1 MAKKV
6 CNCVA
11 LSKFYKTISRIY
23 MSIKS
28 WVFIVSIL
36 CFPLLTFCQRN
47 IEGKVIGGDDRKPL
61 LFANVFISNST
72 KGQQTDDKG
81 NFKLT
86 NVPAGM
92 LDLVISYIGYETLSI
107 RIKAD
112 TLRKPLLILLTPD
125 AIPLQGVTVKRLRNG
140 FERYYPLFKEHFMG
154 RTEFSASCILK
165 NPSVLW
171 FSLSDDE
178 SELTI
183 KAEEPLEIENRA
195 LGYTIKYQLEEF
207 KYSFSQNYVSYYG
220 FPFFQEMTTKNEKKL
235 LKWHE
240 NREKAYFGSPQH
252 FFKSTINYDWAN
264 AGYKVYMMIR
274 EEKRF
279 FLVPLFPEIKDSLG
293 NIIQHASKQKKEIDS
308 TDILLSKDF
317 WLHKVPNPKR
327 SPYVQYLRKLPLDE
341 NCIFEVKEQNAYLNF
356 ENYLYIFY
364 EREFE
369 EPQFADLGKKN
380 APQVSILTLLEPRT
394 LIEANGHLVSPLT
407 VLFEGRWGY
416 EKMGEFLPI
425 DYEPASF

>member
-1 MAKKV
+1 MSFRCFIK
-6 CNCVA
+6 
-11 LSKFYKTISRIY
+11 YIIY
-23 MSIKS
+23 
-28 WVFIVSIL
+28 L
-36 CFPLLTFCQRN
+36 CFPLLSFAQRN
-47 IEGKVIGGDDRKPL
+47 IEGRVISGDDRKPL
-61 LFANVFISNST
+61 SFANVFISNST
-72 KGQQTDDKG
+72 KGQQSDDKG
-81 NFKLT
+81 RFKLT
-86 NVPAGM
+86 NVPAGVI
-92 LDLVISYIGYETLSI
+92 DLVVSFIGYETISI
-107 RIKAD
+107 KIKAD
-112 TLRKPLLILLTPD
+112 TLRKSLLIMLSPD
-125 AIPLQGVTVKRLRNG
+125 AIALQGVTIKRLKNG
-140 FERYYPLFKEHFMG
+140 FERYYPLFKEHFLG
-154 RTEFSASCILK
+154 RTAFSEYCILK
-165 NPSVLW
+165 NPKVLW

-183 KAEEPLEIENRA
+183 MAEEPLEIENRA

-220 FPFFQEMTTKNEKKL
+220 FPFFEEMTTKNDKKL

-264 AGYKVYMMIR
+264 AGYKVYTMLR

-308 TDILLSKDF
+308 TDILMSKDF
-317 WLHKVPNPKR
+317 WLHKVPTPKR
-327 SPYVQYLRKLPLDE
+327 SSYVQYLRKLPLDE

-369 EPQFADLGKKN
+369 EPQFADLGKKD

-394 LIEANGHLVSPLT
+394 LIETTGHLISPLA
-407 VLFEGRWGY
+407 VLFEGHWGM

-425 DYEPASF
+425 DFEPESF